1 MQYNEGI
8 KTFTAGTGG
17 VYKNTLVK
25 YSSSTVVDNTATS
38 TDMPIGVALAD
49 ASDTEQVA
57 VRLINYP
64 GTVEIVAAGAISAG
78 VLVYAAADGEIQAEP
93 SANGTY
99 RCIGIAMEAAT
110 TDQDIIE
117 VLPYGYTDTTTVS
130 S

>member
-17 VYKNTLVK
+17 VYKHTLVK
-25 YSSSTVVDNTATS
+25 LSSGTVVDNTATS

-49 ASDTEQVA
+49 AALNETVA
-57 VRLINYP
+57 VKLLNCA

-78 VLVYAAADGEIQAEP
+78 ALAYAAADGEV
-93 SANGTY
+93 SALSASNGTY